1 MIKIG
6 MCDDDLNAVK
16 LTARFLEA
24 EIIEQNLDAE
34 ITLVTNNQKEIFNAI
49 YNYELD
55 VLFLDI
61 DFKDKGKNGLE
72 FEKDLRSINKNF
84 YLVFL
89 SAHFKYIQ
97 LSLTN
102 KVFDFLVK
110 PINRDTI
117 EDLVSRLKDEFDKN
131 NLIFLHLNKW
141 SSIRTDKILYIEKEE
156 SRCKVVTPSKV
167 LYTTKT
173 LHKLMEDL
181 PSNFIRCHK
190 SYIANTDR
198 IIGVDKKQNMIY
210 FSHGMSCP
218 MTSTLSLEGSV
229 VHA

>member
-72 FEKDLRSINKNF
+72 FAKDLRSINKNF

-141 SSIRTDKILYIEKEE
+141 SSIRTDKILYI
-156 SRCKVVTPSKV
+156 
-167 LYTTKT
+167 
-173 LHKLMEDL
+173 
-181 PSNFIRCHK
+181 
-190 SYIANTDR
+190 
-198 IIGVDKKQNMIY
+198 
-210 FSHGMSCP
+210 
-218 MTSTLSLEGSV
+218 
-229 VHA
+229 